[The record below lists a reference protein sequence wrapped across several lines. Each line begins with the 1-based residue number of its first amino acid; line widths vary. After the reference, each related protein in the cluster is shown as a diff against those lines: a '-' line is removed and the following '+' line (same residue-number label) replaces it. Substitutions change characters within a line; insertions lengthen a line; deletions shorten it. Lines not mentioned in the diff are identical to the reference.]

1 MEFDQLTTAVV
12 FLVLIAVGVGGASMS
27 PMSLSTTLM
36 MVLPSALIFGAIVLV
51 IGVKHGEYRARQ
63 NRV

>member
-1 MEFDQLTTAVV
+1 MEFNRATTAAI
-12 FLVLIAVGVGGASMS
+12 FLVLIAIGVGGVSI
-27 PMSLSTTLM
+27 PMSIQNTLM